1 MTSAVGTELTYSSY
15 LELDQVLT
23 AQRPRTPAHDEVLFI
38 VVHQVHE
45 LWFKLL
51 LHELAELQRHLE
63 EGASGQALHTLRR
76 SLAILRI
83 VTDQMDVMDTLTPA
97 QFAAFRGSL
106 GTASGAQSAQF
117 RELEAVLG
125 RREPRMLQGHTGEAR
140 ARVEAA
146 MSRPA
151 VFDSL
156 LRHLAFQGYPIPG
169 EVLSRDVTQPIEPSP
184 AVQEV
189 LVTVHRDDLVAAQI
203 CEALIDLDQL
213 FHEWRYRHG
222 RMVLRV
228 IGTKSGTGGSSGIG
242 HLQATLAARLWP
254 DLWEVRS
261 RW

>member
-1 MTSAVGTELTYSSY
+1 
-15 LELDQVLT
+15 
-23 AQRPRTPAHDEVLFI
+23 
-38 VVHQVHE
+38 
-45 LWFKLL
+45 
-51 LHELAELQRHLE
+51 
-63 EGASGQALHTLRR
+63 
-76 SLAILRI
+76 
-83 VTDQMDVMDTLTPA
+83 
-97 QFAAFRGSL
+97 
-106 GTASGAQSAQF
+106 
-117 RELEAVLG
+117 
-125 RREPRMLQGHTGEAR
+125 
-140 ARVEAA
+140 